1 MYNHSTP
8 SHDLTLPCTSCC
20 GLVVTQNLISII
32 REIDRDVME
41 GRDVKNKQSS
51 FKNMTEL
58 MCVYVWVTKMVTI
71 VVSQLSFIH
80 ASLGNDD
87 NCKNVAP
94 KKKKKEET
102 ILEKH
107 VDAHSHSE
115 TKRMTQ

>member
-1 MYNHSTP
+1 
-8 SHDLTLPCTSCC
+8 
-20 GLVVTQNLISII
+20 
-32 REIDRDVME
+32 
-41 GRDVKNKQSS
+41 
-51 FKNMTEL
+51 MTEL

-87 NCKNVAP
+87 NCKNVATK

>member
-1 MYNHSTP
+1 
-8 SHDLTLPCTSCC
+8 
-20 GLVVTQNLISII
+20 
-32 REIDRDVME
+32 
-41 GRDVKNKQSS
+41 
-51 FKNMTEL
+51 MTEL

-94 KKKKKEET
+94 KKKKKEEET

>member
-1 MYNHSTP
+1 
-8 SHDLTLPCTSCC
+8 
-20 GLVVTQNLISII
+20 
-32 REIDRDVME
+32 
-41 GRDVKNKQSS
+41 
-51 FKNMTEL
+51 MTEL
-58 MCVYVWVTKMVTI
+58 MCVYVWVTTMVTI

-94 KKKKKEET
+94 KKKKEET

>member
-1 MYNHSTP
+1 
-8 SHDLTLPCTSCC
+8 
-20 GLVVTQNLISII
+20 
-32 REIDRDVME
+32 
-41 GRDVKNKQSS
+41 
-51 FKNMTEL
+51 MTEL

-94 KKKKKEET
+94 KKKKKKEET

-107 VDAHSHSE
+107 VDGHSHSE

>member
-1 MYNHSTP
+1 MYNYSTP

-32 REIDRDVME
+32 REIDRDVIE

-94 KKKKKEET
+94 KKKKKKKKPYLRNTLMPIPTVRPKE
-102 ILEKH
+102 
-107 VDAHSHSE
+107 
-115 TKRMTQ
+115 

>member
-1 MYNHSTP
+1 
-8 SHDLTLPCTSCC
+8 
-20 GLVVTQNLISII
+20 
-32 REIDRDVME
+32 
-41 GRDVKNKQSS
+41 
-51 FKNMTEL
+51 MTEL

-87 NCKNVAP
+87 NCKNVAT
-94 KKKKKEET
+94 KKKRKEEET